1 MIPNITKGS
10 SFAGAL
16 RYDLNED
23 KGYLLDTN
31 CASQSADGIAA
42 EMDTVAA
49 SSRCKQPV
57 HHVSLRCPPNES
69 LSDSQ
74 WQQVREKYMQK
85 MGFNETHQ
93 FAATRHT
100 DKEHGDHIHIVINRV
115 DGSGKLDKDF
125 QQHRRSQQACR
136 EIEIEMGLQ
145 RLEDHTIQNDGRM
158 NEIKDHLRES
168 MAESRGKGLD
178 ALKESL
184 SQRGYELKLH
194 TQSTGRIQG
203 ASIQAK
209 GDGKTWKLSDLKT
222 GGLRAVQN
230 ELKGAPLLQVKKP
243 KIAKMPSINSF
254 MKNPLSIGNI
264 AKLAKKSLTKGISK
278 GLEL

>member
-10 SFAGAL
+10 CFAGAL
-16 RYDLNED
+16 RYDLNEE

-57 HHVSLRCPPNES
+57 HHVSLRCPPGES

-93 FAATRHT
+93 FAATRHS

-115 DGSGKLDKDF
+115 DLNGKLDKDF

-136 EIEIEMGLQ
+136 QIEKEMGLQ
-145 RLEDHTIQNDGRM
+145 RLENHEIQSGGRM
-158 NEIKDHLRES
+158 SEIEKHLRES
-168 MAESRGKGLD
+168 IAESRGKGLD
-178 ALKESL
+178 ALRESL
-184 SQRGYELKLH
+184 TQRGYDLKLH
-194 TQSTGRIQG
+194 IQSTGRIQG
-203 ASIQAK
+203 ASI
-209 GDGKTWKLSDLKT
+209 
-222 GGLRAVQN
+222 
-230 ELKGAPLLQVKKP
+230 
-243 KIAKMPSINSF
+243 
-254 MKNPLSIGNI
+254 
-264 AKLAKKSLTKGISK
+264 KSAR
-278 GLEL
+278 